1 MDRTE
6 YLAEYKRISIEI
18 RARADA
24 LARIT
29 GPVPPYTAEFF
40 RLLGDTRQLSEDLD
54 SLVRTW
60 PAMTPATHAHTG
72 SRTSRPA
79 RAGKTANEREEA

>member
-18 RARADA
+18 RRRAEA

-29 GPVPPYTAEFF
+29 GPVPPHTAEFF
-40 RLLGDTRQLSEDLD
+40 HLLGDTRQLSEDLD

-60 PAMTPATHAHTG
+60 PAMAPATHAH
-72 SRTSRPA
+72 R
-79 RAGKTANEREEA
+79 